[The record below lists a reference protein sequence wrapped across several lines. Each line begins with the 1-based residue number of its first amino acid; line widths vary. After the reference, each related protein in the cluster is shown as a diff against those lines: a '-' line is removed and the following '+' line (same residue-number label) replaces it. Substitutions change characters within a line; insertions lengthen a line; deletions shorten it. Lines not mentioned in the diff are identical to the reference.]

1 MKKKTMKKFTLAL
14 AMPLTASLTIL
25 PLSGNTIVN
34 SPNQPNGGMDQVNDF
49 IYDGKYTTSLFWTSR
64 YKIHT
69 DIEDDWSKSFT
80 NQNQSSDLDNF
91 IQLHNASGD
100 NFDPVN
106 LTDSTKLS
114 NGWDINSTST
124 TWWSDSDV
132 QNPNISKKY
141 LVRFNGDVA
150 ARKEGYL
157 VGAIYLSKD
166 MALTGK
172 LNINLRNKN
181 NLSEF
186 YEQKSFTI
194 SETEN
199 TDGTQNIIN
208 RFRSINTSISTP
220 INNPKIWSLVYHPV
234 YSEAPSMKSNV
245 RDDIEI
251 NNGYKFLNS
260 QYGGDSRDTLESR
273 KLAIDRFRNTNI
285 SNYLIHNRYEN
296 KKALW
301 SSTWSKWRDGKE
313 PWNWSKGLF
322 NKYLDRQPYDTWYL
336 NVDSLRNLRNA
347 SSGKPYNVLNKNGG
361 ALLLVYSNQLDP
373 SKQYV
378 MDIEFEVKPNIFD
391 DGTVPIDFNSSGES
405 FFGVSSMTPQN
416 KNDVTGKDYDNRYF
430 WSNGIIRH
438 SDRTETTNIKFITR
452 EELSSGV
459 DESEEIPSSAS
470 LQIYR
475 AGNSSANN
483 ILEADR
489 NYLTVNRT
497 YLQNSTNKKSFKTR
511 NSLILEP
518 STIKPEKLY
527 SYNNELNKWTNDW
540 LFLKATLGTEEDQK
554 KWKPT
559 LANNGQFQASNE
571 LRYRD
576 YVDQTL
582 TWDYTDYE
590 KLRRHIESKQ
600 WLTKGQKDYY
610 KNLILN
616 RADKNNYYSISNYD
630 NLKAEIDKHDKAQ
643 KDVEQAYNKIVNYV
657 TDNKSKFIFASD
669 DKKQQV
675 INVLNTYWEVGS
687 FKSSFNNNNDG
698 FLKRNEYTTFKPLT
712 FLTSSLNAINNYI
725 NTIKILEKL
734 DGDSRINAYKTSI
747 EQYDVIKESP
757 YNKQRFTKFLNEI
770 KNTAETELGKL
781 TPTVFGANGAASLDA
796 VKAQWTNKWINDT
809 NYWAQLNDLKNSID
823 TAELIYDKS
832 KVINGQLKRLKDNLT
847 DANIDANQPKK
858 YYLYDYLQKF
868 KNLNGNDI
876 SSLWKGYSFRE
887 SFNQHESAW
896 NELFKELIGTSTT
909 DSNNIFSD
917 ATNKYKKDDNTKYV
931 PENLKNISTIKT
943 NYETKLASLVESLN
957 KSFGNGAKLV
967 EEFEKYS
974 YLTKKELRK
983 YWIGT
988 SNQRTD
994 YFGDLNAF
1002 YENSQSHN
1010 LNNFV
1015 VSPSDSLVMQESN
1028 DQEKVN
1034 KFLKNI
1040 SDRVYSKAAEAVK
1053 TTIQALQYLPTDL
1066 KDNYKNQIS
1075 SLVTTKAN
1083 VLYKNDTDFTS
1094 ILNEAKLKDAEQK
1107 RINDIATTLTQ
1118 ANKFDYAGKDQ
1129 VLVNNAQLS
1138 GFSAVDKSQYQN
1150 VNIIIKKIAETDPII
1165 TGGKAKVS
1173 YIVQSKTYNDLYS
1186 YSNASS
1192 VPANNSESTESSW
1205 STSDWITGFK
1215 PDAERE
1221 KARLNALN
1229 LQFNNLHNK
1238 THLASEINTS
1248 NFATEIQ
1255 VVNNVQNVQFNPTTE
1270 ELVSLLFEPN
1280 DRDGSLVVNYVI
1292 KSKQLPEVK
1301 IAQRG
1306 ATVNTT
1312 TNKFKTEQDRLNAI
1326 FASFKATLKTA
1337 INNKAKRLPSHV
1349 AESEVTQFNDLANG
1363 SNAKVVFVT
1372 KTANDNDGTLTIE
1385 YKIQSTR
1392 STLEDIQSSTSK
1404 NLTETGF
1411 LTLLEQKRAQV
1422 IKYISD
1428 SKILADSEK
1437 TTLKGEANTANSIS
1451 ALEAIEEKAK
1461 IWELSN
1467 GVQTQYTS
1475 LNNNQVKEVVKN
1487 IRAKSTLAEA
1497 NVVFNDV
1504 QQLNQAMSNL
1514 HDKVIEQL
1522 KALIPN
1528 NSLSNDQDKTAKT
1541 AINYKLSD
1549 SDKQTAYDQALKAA
1563 QDLLNKTSG
1572 ENKNQ
1577 TEVNTILSNLEST
1590 YAALNG
1596 TVNKNDLHSK
1606 IDQLT
1611 HLSTT
1616 QKQDLKNLVDASSSK
1631 EDAQKIYEKGKLF
1644 NDNIGQFKG
1653 KIREADLAKTTEAY
1667 TEDTTTNQGTFDTA
1681 LGNANSELTALQNQS
1696 LSNLNATQIEN
1707 KAGEVATKTTT
1718 LNNAINALD
1727 GYRNKVKK
1735 SLNNWEYLT
1744 AKQVELLQ
1752 NKVNNASKI
1761 PTDDEVNAILNEGL
1775 NLAKTTAKTKITQ
1788 DIYPNLNPSEINSY
1802 KGLVDS
1808 GTVIKTTGEKYDK
1821 KLKDYVDQAAQDNT
1835 TKQNAINAIN
1845 GLDTL
1850 TAGQKAIF
1858 VNSIKNQVAASAAQN
1873 QTAATEL
1880 NGAIKDLKKVV
1891 LEKQKDLADD
1901 QTLTY
1906 ENMFNAS
1913 KNDKKYRLA
1922 DTDKQTAYD
1931 AKLTEIK
1938 TAIEKDNVQKSEIEK
1953 LKQPFLDAFDA
1964 LNGEENER
1972 ALHAKIESLTNL
1984 NTDQRNNLKKLVS
1997 DANSLA
2003 DARAIVTNATTLN
2016 DAIAT
2021 LEAKITKA
2029 KEVKVQPIYQ
2039 GEDNKKPFDDALSEA
2054 ETTLSALK
2062 SNNLESSSASDL
2074 QSKASGLN
2082 AKESE
2087 LQTAIDNLDGVRKQ
2101 FKKDLAAKW
2110 NLLEEGEKNTL
2121 ISKVDTIAKD
2131 EFNDTKK
2138 EEIVKEGF
2146 GTAKSKAK
2154 SRLSTT
2160 PFPNTEFPNLNANEL
2175 NAIATKIDS
2184 ETDTPFNINAD
2195 KYDDS
2200 VVKTLN
2206 EATTINKQKQQA
2218 IDKINDK
2225 TDQTE
2230 YHHLTDNQRAEFV
2243 KLIKSEPLAKTQ
2255 ELLTTAKQLDQAIA
2269 EAKGLALEK
2278 EKDLAQDTNLA
2289 FENIPSNAK
2298 SKPKYKF
2305 ATNQNEYDSKLTD
2318 LLSEIQKSTP
2328 LATTSSINAAKTNFT
2343 DAYNA
2348 LDGDVELNKL
2358 KTKVSRLDNL
2368 TPTQKTEINTLLD
2381 NSDNLEAAK
2390 QIATKAENV
2399 HNSIQSLKDKIADAE
2414 AEKAKT
2420 IYTSDTQTKRED
2432 FDDAIQ
2438 EAKDAIEDYKAQ
2450 TFDADG
2456 KLDSLNTTITDDIST
2471 LNDEIDKLDGD
2482 RQGLRDEINAYS
2494 DDLLTDKTTYLN
2506 EINGLNR
2513 VSPDATRAKII
2524 LDSAFDAAKTVTE
2537 NKVNGL
2543 DLLTNEEKKTFT
2555 DEINKPETKSGRSS
2569 TNPDTKLKEEI
2580 QKAEVARKLKQDAI
2594 QAIEGMSDLT
2604 RAQKDKFIEKI
2615 KLSNSSEAANIQA
2628 NAQTLNDKI
2637 IVVKAKIVKEVQTL
2651 TNSSSLDYDQA
2662 KTKTN
2667 SDFILSKY
2675 KFEDAATKSDY
2686 DTKLA
2691 TLKALLENKEVD
2703 TLATQIEEAQT
2714 NLKQAYD
2721 DLNGDEELKKLKEKI
2736 DALNNL
2742 SNSVPNNQ
2750 IEQLKNNINTANT
2763 LEDAAKIVTAAETLN
2778 TEIGA
2783 LNQEIKKANN
2793 LKASDEL
2800 YTKDTESNKETYDN
2814 AIKAAQD
2821 KLDALKAKDLT
2832 TSTKENIKSFENE
2845 ASNAKTELEN
2855 AKEILNGYKEDLKND
2870 LSNWEL
2876 LSEEQIKE
2884 LKQAIEDLTDKKPTD
2899 EQRTNLLN
2907 GYFAKAQE
2915 AGKAKLID
2923 TEYPNLSTDELDQLK
2938 GEVTKAQVNATKDA
2952 THDDSVKAIL
2962 DKAAQWNTTKANAI
2976 AEVNKLTNLTVDQKA
2991 KFIEKIQTNSTSEAV
3006 NIQNSATGLDGK
3018 IATAKAEI
3026 VSEIKTLSNTN
3037 SLTYD
3042 QSKDKA
3048 NTDFTAGKYRFEEA
3062 SKKAAY
3068 DSKLTALKDLI
3079 ANSNVDAI
3087 TSQIDQ
3093 AKSNLQDAFNAL
3105 NGDAE
3110 LNKLKEELGKLT
3122 NLNPTQIKN
3131 LKINADKADTL
3142 EKAKEI
3148 VEAAKKLNTEIGNLK
3163 DAIDAANTFKATDD
3177 LYTKDT
3183 ETSKQAY
3190 DDAITVAENKL
3201 NELKGKDLT
3210 SSSKE
3215 DLEGIAREATNAT
3228 STLKGAQ
3235 NNLNGY
3241 KEDLKNDLSNWDVL
3255 PNNEIEELK
3264 KEIDKLQNK
3273 KPTNDERKT
3282 LLDKYFGKTQTE
3294 GKSKLTQNQYPN
3306 LTKNELNEL
3315 KENVDSAAVNVN
3327 KYEKHD
3333 NSVKDI
3339 LDKAQ
3344 EWNDAK
3350 NTAITEI
3357 NDLDNLTDDQKQTLV
3372 NEVKSSSHDQA
3383 TAIKDKA
3390 VALDASVKALKDEA
3404 LRELKELSKND
3415 NLTPENMFDAG
3426 KTANKYKSAESELKT
3441 KYDEA
3446 LDKAKELLSKAN
3458 VTKDEIE
3465 SAKTALEAAFNALNG
3480 GDQINDLKSQV
3491 NGLNNL
3497 TPEQKNQIK
3506 DLIENADNLETAKD
3520 ILKKSNDL
3528 NVNLGKLKDK
3538 IIDAESKINDPIYSN
3553 DTTDKKSAFNKAIE
3567 SAKKDLEN
3575 YSKVDFTN
3583 ATAETISSTTDDVNT
3598 SVETLDSAIN
3608 ALDGNRQALRD
3619 EINAY
3624 QDDLLVDKNTY
3635 LEKINKLNQKDF
3647 QASEGEAILNEAFD
3661 AAKEK
3666 AKEKIDA
3673 LSNLTKSETDAYKQQ
3688 MTSAVKG
3695 ASNAP
3700 DSNLSSII
3708 TNASNDN
3715 TTKEDAIDRI
3725 KALPNLTIGQK
3736 EEFERQIKAQPVAN
3750 VTDIEAKANA
3760 LNTEI
3765 PVAKQYA
3772 TDMANKKNDLKYKWA
3787 DNQEQFDNKL
3797 QALNDLINSNT
3808 ATKEQIEAAKTDL
3821 ENAYNTLNGENRL
3834 DELKTKIGELN
3845 HLSDSQKGKLK
3856 ETLGTI
3862 DNYENGEIFV
3872 ESAKSLDNKVGAL
3885 KAKIQDAKDKKVDP
3899 IYSKDTTE
3907 KQQAFDTAITN
3918 AETALGNY
3926 LAEDLSNLDAT
3937 QLDAK
3942 ETPIDQSISALN
3954 DEIDKLD
3961 GKRQALRDEINAY
3974 SNDLISEADKKSYI
3988 DRINAL
3994 NQKDPATEDA
4004 NKILSDAFEAAQNK
4018 AKTIIN
4024 DLPNLN
4030 QDEKDSFIQSLD
4042 QAQKGNSTSPDS
4054 NLNQIITKAKED
4066 NKTKQDAIDAIK
4078 KLTHLNEVQIQH
4090 FEKEVK
4096 SESTSEA
4103 SKIQTKAETLDFKI
4117 QDTKETYLPAKEVN
4131 KEELKYKWA
4140 DNQGA
4145 FDTKIQELTDLI
4157 ETSDVTIEAIE
4168 TAKTTLEEAYNAL
4181 NGETKLNALKER
4193 IGALNKLE
4201 EAQRESL
4208 KTTLPTLDS
4217 YEAAEEFVTKAEQ
4230 LNNKISNLDAKIAEA
4245 EGKKADPIYSNDTS
4259 AKQQAFDSVIVQA
4272 KAAREA
4278 LKQEALNSENATSL
4292 DAKTTKVNEEITKL
4306 DEAIAKLDGKREAI
4320 RTEINAYTDQLLPQ
4334 DRKQEYLKEVEVL
4347 DRENP
4352 DQAKLEDILNRAFQE
4367 AQNKAKEI
4375 ISGYKHTDNKSTTS
4389 SKYLNDEDIRL
4400 LDVKVNNATKDTN
4413 SDPLSPDKNLLTVLK
4428 EAQDSNNDKQTAI
4441 TKIDGLPHL
4450 NDLQKADLKTEIID
4464 TLSSGTTEVSNKADA
4479 LNASMLTAKNTIV
4492 TELKELTNNTA
4503 LTVETLNDDAY
4514 NKDKVAD
4521 KYKFANEELRT
4532 DYDAKLDTL
4541 KTVLT
4546 QNSDKSTI
4554 DTKTKE
4560 LKEAYEKLVKS
4571 SEENKKAYDD
4581 VLNELDKLDQDQKDK
4596 LKEVINNAAN
4606 KEEADKIIEAAKK
4619 FNLSLDELEK
4629 QIAATKAKQALTIY
4643 ANDAQDRKESVDEQL
4658 TNAETVLKNLK
4669 ANPLDNL
4676 NEELLNS
4683 LAGQADTAKDSLKTA
4698 TDALDGIREVAR
4710 NNVKDHF
4717 PTLTE
4722 EQKAALV
4729 GKINNLPKETDDTA
4743 IDLIYNNGLEY
4754 AKTNAKE
4761 ELKTLGLLTQ
4771 DERNTY
4777 EAKIDEAAIDLSDAD
4792 YAINVKKAID
4802 AAKEAQKAKLD
4813 AISAVNKLEHLNKA
4827 QKDAYANQITN
4838 AEASEANSKLEASK
4852 TLNNKMGEYKNLSK
4866 VNEEDI
4872 DYKEASEN
4880 KQQAYQ
4886 NALTTRDK
4894 DFSDENGSN
4903 LSLDAVEKRI
4913 EAFNNAKDD
4922 LDGEE
4927 RLAKAKADAIAKI
4940 EGTTPEYTHL
4950 TAEQKETAKE
4960 QINKQTS
4967 LAGVNEVDANNGKV
4981 DSLMDTLNKYIANAP
4996 ELKKEIN
5003 YTGSEA
5009 NLRENYNNAIKAGE
5023 TFLNDLPNQTNKLD
5037 ASALET
5043 VNKAINDAIKA
5054 LNGEENITRVRN
5066 EEEAKVDAL
5075 ENLNDA
5081 QKAAIKEKMD
5091 KATTPEAIRNETAVA
5106 NSLDTKMG
5114 ELKDAVNNASDVKNT
5129 SNYRNEDEAER
5140 TRFDNAYNDAN
5151 NLVTKE
5157 TGSAILDEEVI
5168 QGKINELNSAKDALK
5183 GEEKLAKAK
5192 ENVVSEIDKLENLNK
5207 AQKDALK
5214 DKVNDPDTDLIANVN
5229 QVVAD
5234 SKTLDDAMKDLK
5246 DTAKAIQDEL
5256 DKENNLKYKAAGEP
5270 SKGNFDNARQAV
5282 EDLVGNN
5289 EHPDG
5294 INVDIAAVNKAK
5306 EDLIDAANKL
5316 DGNTNFKNAK
5326 DLAIEKV
5333 KGTDLSPEEKQAL
5346 IDQIMKVKDPEDTTD
5361 EEDIKR
5367 FQDELN
5373 KIVDKADLIK
5383 DIKANDKLTDKQ
5395 KEDLIEDVL
5404 NANVDDKANELE
5416 NKNSY
5421 ADTLENI
5428 NKKKDFYEEIND
5440 NPTLTQKDKDKL
5452 TENVSDLDPR
5462 NKNFETL
5469 LDNEKAKK
5477 DLVEEIRNKDHL
5489 TEDQKDALAEE
5500 ALNLDNKD
5508 DQIDEKIQ
5516 KIKDKAD
5523 LINEIQNKDNLTKE
5537 DKKKLSDEILNIEK
5551 DSSTLDDKLDKIK
5564 DKIDL
5569 IEEIR
5574 QNDQIDEET
5583 KEKLV
5588 DQVHETKND
5597 SETIDDELAN
5607 IKAKEDAI
5615 EKIKNDPELTDKQ
5628 KENLINEILNL
5639 DNKQDPEEFKKQLE
5653 NIDKKADLYKEIN
5666 NSDLEE
5672 YQKDHLLEE
5681 LDPVDSND
5689 TSADTIFNNIRD
5701 KMKEFEKIDSNENLT
5716 YKDKEKL
5723 INQLIKTPSDDPKFK
5738 DKLEDI
5744 DSKLTLIDEIRKDDK
5759 LDEELKDK
5767 LINQVIEIENGTEET
5782 DKELENIKA
5791 KKDAIDQIVDKNI
5804 TKEQK
5809 DKLIDELVNLDNK
5822 QPKENL
5828 QTEIDNANKK
5838 ADLYE
5843 AINNS
5848 NLSDEE
5854 KAKLIELVD
5863 NTKITDP
5870 SASQQLDNIKNIL
5883 DQLKRIHADETL
5895 SDDDKTRLAN
5905 EAINN
5910 NPRETNY
5917 QDIAKNIDK
5926 KHEAISEI
5934 RQNDN
5939 LTDAQKDALAK
5950 EIAELD
5956 SSDPDFDSKLDNIK
5970 KKVDLI
5976 VKGQTSEDLTDEDKA
5991 KLIKEIIE
5999 LNPND
6004 DQFSTKLNNIEKKI
6018 DLVTEIRKDPKISDD
6033 IKDILVDKALQI
6045 ENDSEIIND
6054 EVCNIIVKKDVI
6066 GEIQNDTLL
6075 NDKIKN
6081 HFIDEVLNLDNKQ
6094 PQEQHQKQIDNIKD
6108 QITKMKEIESN
6119 IVLTDEDKKQLKED
6133 VLSND
6138 PTSSN
6143 YDDIANKID
6152 KKEQA
6157 IMKVRENNNLTNDQK
6172 DSIAKNIRE
6181 LDETSETF
6189 DKDLEN
6195 ELAKADLIAKLNQ
6208 DSKEDKLTEQ
6218 DKNKLVDEVI
6228 KLPNNDQTNDNLEEI
6243 KIKEELVKDIHQNEN
6258 LPQKTKEDLRKEVID
6273 NSVEEPNFKDKH
6285 DVLKNKFVDVQELT
6299 NTRNQLVDLTNSK
6312 KYPKY
6317 TKEQQEAIQK
6327 AIADSD
6333 KILNDITSY
6342 NLGDITGQTNI
6353 NKELLEMQPLRG
6365 WNKNW
6370 LWLLVPLGLFPFF
6383 WWWFFILAKRR
6394 KKDEEDK

>member
-1 MKKKTMKKFTLAL
+1 MKRRKIAKFTLA
-14 AMPLTASLTIL
+14 MGTPMTSLITLL

-34 SPNQPNGGMDQVNDF
+34 SPNQPDGGMDQVNDF

-69 DIEDDWSKSFT
+69 DIKDDWSKSFR

-106 LTDSTKLS
+106 LTDSTKLL

-124 TWWSDSDV
+124 SWWSDSDV
-132 QNPNISKKY
+132 QSPNTSKKY
-141 LVRFNGDVA
+141 LVRFNGNVA

-172 LNINLRNKN
+172 LNINLRNKDI
-181 NLSEF
+181 LSEF

-199 TDGTQNIIN
+199 TDGTKNIIN
-208 RFRSINTSISTP
+208 RFRSINTSISKPT
-220 INNPKIWSLVYHPV
+220 NNPKIWSLVYHPV
-234 YSEAPSMKSNV
+234 YSEAPSMKSGV

-251 NNGYKFLNS
+251 NNGYRFLNS
-260 QYGGDSRDTLESR
+260 QYGDDSSDTLESR
-273 KLAIDRFRNTNI
+273 KSTIDRFRSKNI
-285 SNYLIHNRYEN
+285 SNYLIHSRHEN
-296 KKALW
+296 KKELW
-301 SSTWSKWRDGKE
+301 SSWNDDWERGKE
-313 PWNWSKGLF
+313 PWKWSKGAF

-336 NVDSLRNLRNA
+336 NTDSLRDLRNV

-416 KNDVTGKDYDNRYF
+416 KKDVTGKDYDNRYY

-452 EELSSGV
+452 EELSSNV

-475 AGNSSANN
+475 TGNSSTNN
-483 ILEADR
+483 ILEVDR

-518 STIKPEKLY
+518 STIKTKKRS
-527 SYNNELNKWTNDW
+527 SYNGELNKWTNDW

-554 KWKPT
+554 KWKPI
-559 LANNGQFQASNE
+559 LNNNGKFQDSNE

-590 KLRRHIESKQ
+590 KLRRHIDSKE
-600 WLTKGQKDYY
+600 WLTKAQKDHY
-610 KNLILN
+610 KTVILDQ
-616 RADKNNYYSISNYD
+616 ADKNNYYSISNYD

-657 TDNKSKFIFASD
+657 INNKSNFIFASN

-675 INVLNTYWEVGS
+675 INVLNIYWEVGA
-687 FKSSFNNNNDG
+687 FKSSFNNNNDR
-698 FLKRNEYTTFKPLT
+698 FLKRNEYRTFKNWD
-712 FLTSSLNAINNYI
+712 FLNNSLNAINGFI
-725 NTIKILEKL
+725 NILKILEKL
-734 DGDSRINAYKTSI
+734 DGNSRMDAYKTSI
-747 EQYDVIKESP
+747 EEYDVIKDSP

-770 KNTAETELGKL
+770 KNIAETELGKL
-781 TPTVFGANGAASLDA
+781 IPTVFGTNGAANLDA
-796 VKAQWTNKWINDT
+796 VKTQWTNKWINDT
-809 NYWAQLNDLKNSID
+809 NYWTELNDLKNSID

-832 KVINGQLKRLKDNLT
+832 KVINGQLKRLKDNFT
-847 DANIDANQPKK
+847 DVNIDADQSKK

-887 SFNQHESAW
+887 SFNQHESDW
-896 NELFKELIGTSTT
+896 NELFKELIGTSGA

-917 ATNKYKKDDNTKYV
+917 ATDKYKKDDNTKYV

-943 NYETKLASLVESLN
+943 SYETKLASLVESLN

-974 YLTKKELRK
+974 YLSKDELRK
-983 YWIGT
+983 YWISS

-1002 YENSQSHN
+1002 YENSQAHN

-1015 VSPSDSLVMQESN
+1015 VSPSDSLVIQEV

-1053 TTIQALQYLPTDL
+1053 KTIQALQYLPIDKKTY
-1066 KDNYKNQIS
+1066 YKNEIDK
-1075 SLVTTKAN
+1075 LVTNKAN

-1107 RINDIATTLTQ
+1107 RINDIATELTK

-1138 GFSAVDKSQYQN
+1138 GFSAVDKSQYKN
-1150 VNIIIKKIAETDPII
+1150 VNIIKKIANTDPII

-1173 YIVQSKTYNDLYS
+1173 YIVQSATYNDLYS

-1192 VPANNSESTESSW
+1192 VPATNSESIESSW

-1215 PDAERE
+1215 PDVERE

-1238 THLASEINTS
+1238 THLASEINKS

-1255 VVNNVQNVQFNPTTE
+1255 VVNNAQNVQFNPTTE
-1270 ELVSLLFEPN
+1270 ELVSHVFEPN
-1280 DRDGSLVVNYVI
+1280 DRDGSLVVKYII
-1292 KSKQLPEVK
+1292 KSKQLPEVQ
-1301 IAQRG
+1301 IAQRS
-1306 ATVNTT
+1306 ATVNTN

-1326 FASFKATLKTA
+1326 FSSFTATLKTA
-1337 INNKAKRLPSHV
+1337 INNKANRLPSAV
-1349 AESEVTQFNDLANG
+1349 AESEINQFNDLANG
-1363 SNAKVVFVT
+1363 SNAKVVFVR
-1372 KTANDNDGTLTIE
+1372 KIANDNDGTLKIE

-1392 STLEDIQSSTSK
+1392 STLNNIQSSTSK
-1404 NLTETGF
+1404 KLTETGF
-1411 LTLLEQKRAQV
+1411 LTFLEQKRAQV

-1428 SKILADSEK
+1428 SKILTNSEK

-1451 ALEAIEEKAK
+1451 ALEAIQEKAK

-1467 GVQTQYTS
+1467 GVKTRYTS
-1475 LNNNQVKEVVKN
+1475 LNGNQVNEVVKN

-1497 NVVFNDV
+1497 NVVFNDA
-1504 QQLNQAMSNL
+1504 QQLNQVMSNL

-1549 SDKQTAYDQALKAA
+1549 SDKQSAYDQSLKAT
-1563 QDLLNKTSG
+1563 QDLLNKASG

-1577 TEVNTILSNLEST
+1577 TEVNTILSTLESR

-1606 IDQLT
+1606 IDQLN

-1616 QKQDLKNLVDASSSK
+1616 QKQELKNLVDGSSSK

-1644 NDNIGQFKG
+1644 NDNIGKFKE
-1653 KIREADLAKTTEAY
+1653 KITEANNAKKTEAY
-1667 TEDTTTNQGTFDTA
+1667 TEDTSANQGTFDTA
-1681 LGNANSELTALQNQS
+1681 LNTANSELTALQNQS
-1696 LSNLNATQIEN
+1696 LSNLNATQIET
-1707 KAGEVATKTTT
+1707 KANEAATKNTT
-1718 LNNAINALD
+1718 LNNAIEALD
-1727 GYRNKVKK
+1727 GCRNKVKK
-1735 SLNNWEYLT
+1735 SLDNWEYLT
-1744 AKQVELLQ
+1744 PEQVKSLQ
-1752 NKVNNASKI
+1752 DKVDGLSKE
-1761 PTDDEVNAILNEGL
+1761 PTEKEIEPILTEGL
-1775 NLAKTTAKTKITQ
+1775 DLAKATAKTKITQ
-1788 DIYPNLNPSEINSY
+1788 TIYPNLSASEINAY
-1802 KGLVDS
+1802 KGLIDL
-1808 GTVIKTTGEKYDK
+1808 GTITKKAGEKYDK
-1821 KLKDYVDQAAQDNT
+1821 KLKDYVDQADQDNT
-1835 TKQNAINAIN
+1835 TKQNAIDSIN
-1845 GLDTL
+1845 LLDTL
-1850 TAGQKAIF
+1850 TPGQKNIF
-1858 VNSIKNQVAASAAQN
+1858 INSIKEQVVGNAEQN
-1873 QTAATEL
+1873 KTAATEL
-1880 NGAIKDLKKVV
+1880 NNAIKALKDVV
-1891 LEKQKDLADD
+1891 LEKAKDLADND
-1901 QTLTY
+1901 KLTY
-1906 ENMFNAS
+1906 TNMFNAS

-1922 DTDKQTAYD
+1922 DTDKQTTYNG
-1931 AKLTEIK
+1931 KLTEIK
-1938 TAIEKDNVQKSEIEK
+1938 TLVEKNNVQKSEIEA
-1953 LKQPFLDAFDA
+1953 LKQPFLDAFTD
-1964 LNGEENER
+1964 LNGEQNEI
-1972 ALHAKIESLTNL
+1972 ALHNEIEALTNL
-1984 NTDQRNNLKKLVS
+1984 STDQRNNLKKLVS

-2003 DARAIVTNATTLN
+2003 DAKAIIANATTLN

-2029 KEVKVQPIYQ
+2029 KEVKGQPIYQ
-2039 GEDNKKPFDDALSEA
+2039 SEDNKKPFDDALIKA
-2054 ETTLSALK
+2054 ETALSTLKLD
-2062 SNNLESSSASDL
+2062 NLSSSSASDL
-2074 QSKASGLN
+2074 QTKASGLN

-2087 LQTAIDNLDGVRKQ
+2087 LQSAIDNLDGVRKQ

-2131 EFNDTKK
+2131 EFNEAKK

-2146 GTAKSKAK
+2146 DIAKTKAK
-2154 SRLSTT
+2154 SRLSATSL
-2160 PFPNTEFPNLNANEL
+2160 PNTEFPNLNADEL

-2230 YHHLTDNQRAEFV
+2230 YPNLTDNQRVEFV
-2243 KLIKSEPLAKTQ
+2243 KLIKSKPLSETQ
-2255 ELLTTAKQLDQAIA
+2255 GLLAAAKQLDQAIA
-2269 EAKGLALEK
+2269 EAKDAALGK
-2278 EKDLAQDTNLA
+2278 EKDLAQNTNLT

-2305 ATNQNEYDSKLTD
+2305 ATNQSEYDSKLTS
-2318 LLSEIQKSTP
+2318 LLSEIKKSNP
-2328 LATTSSINAAKTNFT
+2328 LATGDSVNTTKTSFTSS
-2343 DAYNA
+2343 YNA
-2348 LDGDVELNKL
+2348 LDGDTELNKL
-2358 KTKVSRLDNL
+2358 KTKVDGLNNL
-2368 TPTQKTEINTLLD
+2368 TTTQKAEIKTLLD

-2390 QIATKAENV
+2390 QIVTKAETV
-2399 HNSIQSLKDKIADAE
+2399 HNSIQSLKDKISAAE
-2414 AEKAKT
+2414 AEKGKT
-2420 IYTSDTQTKRED
+2420 IYTSDTQTKREA

-2438 EAKDAIEDYKAQ
+2438 DAKDAIENYKSE
-2450 TFDADG
+2450 TFDNAA
-2456 KLDSLNTTITDDIST
+2456 KLDTLNSTVTNDVST
-2471 LNDEIDKLDGD
+2471 LNKEIEKLDGD
-2482 RQGLRDEINAYS
+2482 RQALRDEINAYS
-2494 DDLLTDKTTYLN
+2494 NDLLTDKTKYLN
-2506 EINGLNR
+2506 QIEGLNR
-2513 VSPDATRAKII
+2513 VN
-2524 LDSAFDAAKTVTE
+2524 LDTTQSKTIMDNAFDDARIAAI

-2543 DLLTNEEKKTFT
+2543 DLLTSEEKKTFT

-2580 QKAEVARKLKQDAI
+2580 QKAEAARKLKQDAI
-2594 QAIEGMSDLT
+2594 AAIEGMNDLT
-2604 RAQKDKFIEKI
+2604 RAQKDKFIEKV
-2615 KLSNSSEAANIQA
+2615 KSSNSSEAANIQA

-2637 IVVKAKIVKEVQTL
+2637 IAAKAEIVKEVQAL
-2651 TNSSSLDYDQA
+2651 TNSSSLNYDQA
-2662 KTKTN
+2662 KAKTN
-2667 SDFILSKY
+2667 SDFIVSKY

-2691 TLKALLENKEVD
+2691 NLKALIENTEVD
-2703 TLATQIEEAQT
+2703 TLATQIEEAKT

-2721 DLNGDEELKKLKEKI
+2721 ALNGDEELNKLKEKI

-2742 SNSVPNNQ
+2742 SNSAPNNQ
-2750 IEQLKNNINTANT
+2750 IEQLKNNINTDNT
-2763 LEDAAKIVTAAETLN
+2763 LEDASKIVTAAETLN
-2778 TEIGA
+2778 TKIGA
-2783 LNQEIKKANN
+2783 LNQEIEKANN
-2793 LKASDEL
+2793 LKASDDL
-2800 YTKDTESNKETYDN
+2800 YLKDTPDSKKAFDD
-2814 AIKAAQD
+2814 AIDAAQD
-2821 KLDALKAKDLT
+2821 KLNALKGNNLSSSTEDNLSGFSNEVTDAVSALDKAKD
-2832 TSTKENIKSFENE
+2832 K
-2845 ASNAKTELEN
+2845 
-2855 AKEILNGYKEDLKND
+2855 LNGYKEDLKDD
-2870 LSNWEL
+2870 LGRWVVLPTEEVTKLKQEIDGLSSKQPTEQDRTEL
-2876 LSEEQIKE
+2876 LNK
-2884 LKQAIEDLTDKKPTD
+2884 
-2899 EQRTNLLN
+2899 
-2907 GYFAKAQE
+2907 YFN
-2915 AGKAKLID
+2915 KAKETADGKL
-2923 TEYPNLSTDELDQLK
+2923 TNTNYSNLSESELNTLK
-2938 GEVTKAQVNATKDA
+2938 GEVAVASANTTKYAN
-2952 THDDSVKAIL
+2952 HDDSLETILNKAQEWNSAKQTAIEEIKKLTHLTQEQKDKFVKKVQENNHSQVTTIQTEAEALNSAIE
-2962 DKAAQWNTTKANAI
+2962 AAKNEIVTEIQTLTATTPLTYDGAKGKTSDDFTVAKYKFEESSVKTGYDSKLQALKTLIENTNIDNLTTQINEAKTSLKEAFEALNGN
-2976 AEVNKLTNLTVDQKA
+2976 EELNSLKEELNNLTNLT
-2991 KFIEKIQTNSTSEAV
+2991 
-3006 NIQNSATGLDGK
+3006 
-3018 IATAKAEI
+3018 
-3026 VSEIKTLSNTN
+3026 SN
-3037 SLTYD
+3037 
-3042 QSKDKA
+3042 
-3048 NTDFTAGKYRFEEA
+3048 
-3062 SKKAAY
+3062 
-3068 DSKLTALKDLI
+3068 
-3079 ANSNVDAI
+3079 
-3087 TSQIDQ
+3087 QIDQ
-3093 AKSNLQDAFNAL
+3093 LKANLDQ
-3105 NGDAE
+3105 
-3110 LNKLKEELGKLT
+3110 
-3122 NLNPTQIKN
+3122 
-3131 LKINADKADTL
+3131 ADSL

-3148 VEAAKKLNTEIGNLK
+3148 VEAGKTLNTEIGALNNEIEAAKNL
-3163 DAIDAANTFKATDD
+3163 KATDD

-3190 DDAITVAENKL
+3190 DDAIAAAENKL

-3228 STLKGAQ
+3228 FTLKGAQ

-3255 PNNEIEELK
+3255 PDNEIEELK

-3273 KPTNDERKT
+3273 KPTEDERKN
-3282 LLDKYFGKTQTE
+3282 LLDKYFEKAQTK

-3306 LTKNELNEL
+3306 LTENELNEL
-3315 KENVDSAAVNVN
+3315 KGNVDSAAINAN

-3333 NSVKDI
+3333 NSIKDI

-3372 NEVKSSSHDQA
+3372 NEVKSNSHDQA
-3383 TAIKDKA
+3383 KAIKDKA
-3390 VALDASVKALKDEA
+3390 VAIDSSVKALKDET
-3404 LRELKELSKND
+3404 LSQLQQLSKND
-3415 NLTPENMFDAG
+3415 NLTVENMFGAE

-3446 LDKAKELLSKAN
+3446 LDKAKELLSEAN
-3458 VTKDEIE
+3458 VTKDENE

-3480 GDQINDLKSQV
+3480 GDQIDDLKSQV

-3497 TPEQKNQIK
+3497 TSDQKNQIK
-3506 DLIENADNLETAKD
+3506 DLIENADDLETAKD
-3520 ILKKSNDL
+3520 ILKKSKHL

-3538 IIDAESKINDPIYSN
+3538 ITDAESKINDPIYSN
-3553 DTTDKKSAFNKAIE
+3553 DTADKKSAFDKAIE

-3583 ATAETISSTTDDVNT
+3583 ATAETISSTADDVDT
-3598 SVETLDSAIN
+3598 SVQTLDSAIN

-3635 LEKINKLNQKDF
+3635 LEKINNLNQKDF
-3647 QASEGEAILNEAFD
+3647 QPSESESILNDAFD

-3666 AKEKIDA
+3666 VKEKIDA
-3673 LSNLTKSETDAYKQQ
+3673 LSNLTESEKETYKQQ
-3688 MTSAVKG
+3688 ITSAAKG
-3695 ASNAP
+3695 ASTQP
-3700 DSNLSSII
+3700 DSNLSAII
-3708 TNASNDN
+3708 TNATNDN
-3715 TTKEDAIDRI
+3715 KTKQDAIDRI
-3725 KALPNLTIGQK
+3725 KALPNLTTGQK
-3736 EEFERQIKAQPVAN
+3736 EEFEKQIKAQPVAN
-3750 VTDIEAKANA
+3750 VTDIEAKANS

-3772 TDMANKKNDLKYKWA
+3772 TDMSNKKNELKYKWA

-3808 ATKEQIEAAKTDL
+3808 VTAEQIEAAKVEL
-3821 ENAYNTLNGENRL
+3821 SNAYNTLNGENRL
-3834 DELKTKIGELN
+3834 DELKTKIGEFN
-3845 HLSDSQKGKLK
+3845 HLSDDQKGKLK
-3856 ETLGTI
+3856 ETLETI
-3862 DNYENGEIFV
+3862 DTYENGETFV
-3872 ESAKSLDNKVGAL
+3872 EAAKSLDDKVGAL
-3885 KAKIQDAKDKKVDP
+3885 KAKIQDAKDKKTDA

-3907 KQQAFDTAITN
+3907 KQIAFDNAITN
-3918 AETALGNY
+3918 FETYLGNY

-3937 QLDAK
+3937 QLGAK
-3942 ETPIDQSISALN
+3942 ETLIDQSISALN

-3961 GKRQALRDEINAY
+3961 GKRQALRGEINAY
-3974 SNDLISEADKKSYI
+3974 SNDLISEADKKPYI
-3988 DRINAL
+3988 DRIDAL
-3994 NQKDPATEDA
+3994 DQKDPAIEDA
-4004 NKILSDAFEAAQNK
+4004 NKILSDAFDAAK
-4018 AKTIIN
+4018 EKSKTVIN

-4030 QDEKDSFIQSLD
+4030 QDEKDSFTQSLD
-4042 QAQKGNSTSPDS
+4042 QAQKGDSASPDY
-4054 NLNQIITKAKED
+4054 NLNQIITKAKAD
-4066 NKTKQDAIDAIK
+4066 NQTKQDEIDEVK
-4078 KLTHLNEVQIQH
+4078 KLSDLTEGQKSRFEAEIKAAATNQATIIQ
-4090 FEKEVK
+4090 
-4096 SESTSEA
+4096 SN
-4103 SKIQTKAETLDFKI
+4103 AETLNDKI
-4117 QDTKETYLPAKEVN
+4117 AETKTYLATKDSN
-4131 KEELKYKWA
+4131 KDELKYKWA
-4140 DNQGA
+4140 DNQGE
-4145 FDTKIQELTDLI
+4145 FDNKLEELKSLIKADDVTVEKIEAAKNELDQAYTDL
-4157 ETSDVTIEAIE
+4157 D
-4168 TAKTTLEEAYNAL
+4168 
-4181 NGETKLNALKER
+4181 GETKLNALKER

-4217 YEAAEEFVTKAEQ
+4217 YEAAKEFVTKAEQ
-4230 LNNKISNLDAKIAEA
+4230 LNNKISDLDAKIVEAEA
-4245 EGKKADPIYSNDTS
+4245 KKADHIYSNDTS
-4259 AKQQAFDSVIVQA
+4259 AKQEAFDNVIDQA

-4278 LKQEALNSENATSL
+4278 LKQEALSSDNATSL
-4292 DAKTTKVNEEITKL
+4292 SEKTTKVNEEITKL

-4334 DRKQEYLKEVEVL
+4334 DRKQEYLKEVEAL
-4347 DRENP
+4347 DRENT
-4352 DQAKLEDILNRAFQE
+4352 DQAKLENILNRTFQE

-4375 ISGYKHTDNKSTTS
+4375 ISGYKHTDDKSAIS
-4389 SKYLNDEDIRL
+4389 SKYLNNEDIRL
-4400 LDVKVNNATKDTN
+4400 LDVKVDNAAKDTTSN
-4413 SDPLSPDKNLLTVLK
+4413 PLSPDKKLLAVLK
-4428 EAQDSNNDKQTAI
+4428 EAQDSNNDKQKAI

-4450 NDLQKADLKTEIID
+4450 NDLQKADLKTEVID

-4479 LNASMLTAKNTIV
+4479 LNSSMLNAKNTIV
-4492 TELKELTNNTA
+4492 TKLKELTNNTA
-4503 LTVETLNDDAY
+4503 LTVKTLNDDAY
-4514 NKDKVAD
+4514 DKDKVAN
-4521 KYKFANEELRT
+4521 KYKFANQDLRT
-4532 DYDAKLDTL
+4532 DYDAKLDAL
-4541 KTVLT
+4541 KTALT

-4571 SEENKKAYDD
+4571 SEENKKAYDKAI
-4581 VLNELDKLDQDQKDK
+4581 NKLDKLDQNQKDK
-4596 LKEVINNAAN
+4596 IKDAINNAPN

-4619 FNLSLDELEK
+4619 FNLSLEQLEK
-4629 QIAATKAKQALTIY
+4629 QIAATKAKQALPIY
-4643 ANDAQDRKESVDEQL
+4643 ANDAQDRKESVEKQL
-4658 TNAETVLKNLK
+4658 TNAETVLQNLK
-4669 ANPLDNL
+4669 SNPLDSL
-4676 NEELLNS
+4676 NKELLNS
-4683 LAGQADTAKDSLKTA
+4683 LSGQADTAKDSLKTA

-4722 EQKAALV
+4722 EQKAFLV
-4729 GKINNLPKETDDTA
+4729 EQINNLPKETDDTA
-4743 IDLIYNNGLEY
+4743 IDPIYNNGLEY

-4761 ELKTLGLLTQ
+4761 ELKTLDLLTQ

-4777 EAKIDEAAIDLSDAD
+4777 EAKIDEAAIVLSDAD
-4792 YAINVKKAID
+4792 YAINVKNAID
-4802 AAKEAQKAKLD
+4802 AAKEAQKAKSD

-4838 AEASEANSKLEASK
+4838 AEASEANTKLEAAK
-4852 TLNNKMGEYKNLSK
+4852 TLNNKMGEYKNLPK

-4903 LSLDAVEKRI
+4903 LILSAVEKRI
-4913 EAFNNAKDD
+4913 EAFNKAKND

-4927 RLAKAKADAIAKI
+4927 RLAKAKEDAIAKI
-4940 EGTTPEYTHL
+4940 EGENPEHTHL
-4950 TAEQKETAKE
+4950 TNEQKEAAKAE
-4960 QINKQTS
+4960 INKQTS
-4967 LAGVNEVDANNGKV
+4967 LSGVNEADANNGKV

-5009 NLRENYNNAIKAGE
+5009 NLRENYDNAIKAGE

-5081 QKAAIKEKMD
+5081 QKASIKEKMD

-5106 NSLDTKMG
+5106 NSLDTKMR
-5114 ELKDAVNNASDVKNT
+5114 ELKEVINNTSDVKTT
-5129 SNYRNEDEAER
+5129 SNYRNEDQAQQ

-5151 NLVTKE
+5151 NLATKE
-5157 TGSAILDEEVI
+5157 IGSAILDEEVI
-5168 QGKINELNSAKDALK
+5168 QGKINELNSAKNALK

-5192 ENVVSEIDKLENLNK
+5192 SDAISEIDKLENLNK

-5214 DKVNDPDTDLIANVN
+5214 DKVNDPATDLIANVN

-5234 SKTLDDAMKDLK
+5234 AKTLDDAMKDLK

-5270 SKGNFDNARQAV
+5270 SKGNYDNARQAV
-5282 EDLVGNN
+5282 EDLVANGENPN
-5289 EHPDG
+5289 G
-5294 INVDIAAVNKAK
+5294 LNADIAAVNKAK
-5306 EDLIDAANKL
+5306 EDLINAANKL
-5316 DGNTNFKNAK
+5316 DGNTNFKNDK
-5326 DLAIEKV
+5326 DIAIEKV
-5333 KGTDLSPEEKQAL
+5333 KATDLSPEEKQAL
-5346 IDQIMKVKDPEDTTD
+5346 IDQITNVKDPEDSND
-5361 EEDIKR
+5361 QEDIQR

-5383 DIKANDKLTDKQ
+5383 EIKDNSNLTDKQ
-5395 KEDLIEDVL
+5395 KEDLIEDAL
-5404 NANVDDKANELE
+5404 NANVDNKANQNED
-5416 NKNSY
+5416 KNSY
-5421 ADTLENI
+5421 ATTLENI
-5428 NKKKDFYEEIND
+5428 NKKKDFYEEINAD
-5440 NPTLTQKDKDKL
+5440 TNLTQKDKDKL
-5452 TENVSDLDPR
+5452 TENVSVLDPR
-5462 NKNFETL
+5462 DKNFDTL
-5469 LDNEKAKK
+5469 FDNEKAKEE
-5477 DLVEEIRNKDHL
+5477 LVKEIRNKDNL
-5489 TEDQKDALAEE
+5489 TDDQKDTLAKE

-5508 DQIDEKIQ
+5508 ENLDSEIQ
-5516 KIKDKAD
+5516 KIKDKAN
-5523 LINEIQNKDNLTKE
+5523 LIDQIQSDDVLTEE
-5537 DKKKLSDEILNIEK
+5537 DKQKLSDEILNVAK
-5551 DSSTLDDKLDKIK
+5551 DDPKSEEKLDNIK

-5569 IEEIR
+5569 IKEIR
-5574 QNDQIDEET
+5574 QNDNLDLET
-5583 KEKLV
+5583 KDELAN
-5588 DQVHETKND
+5588 QVHETKND
-5597 SETIDDELAN
+5597 SEKIDNELEN

-5639 DNKQDPEEFKKQLE
+5639 DNKQTPEGLQKQLE
-5653 NIDKKADLYKEIN
+5653 NVDKKADLYKEIN

-5681 LDPVDSND
+5681 LNPVDSND
-5689 TSADTIFNNIRD
+5689 PNADTIFDNIRD
-5701 KMKEFEKIDSNENLT
+5701 KMKEFEKIDKNENLT

-5723 INQLIKTPSDDPKFK
+5723 IDQLINTPSNDPKFD

-5744 DSKLTLIDEIRKDDK
+5744 DSKLGLIEEIRKDDK
-5759 LDEELKDK
+5759 LDEKIKDQ
-5767 LINQVIEIENGTEET
+5767 LINQVVDVENGTDKT
-5782 DKELENIKA
+5782 DSELGNIKD
-5791 KKDAIDQIVDKNI
+5791 KKDAIDNIVDRNI
-5804 TKEQK
+5804 TDDQKE
-5809 DKLIDELVNLDNK
+5809 KLIEELVNLDNK
-5822 QPKENL
+5822 QSNDKLDKQIENV
-5828 QTEIDNANKK
+5828 NKK

-5848 NLSDEE
+5848 DLSEEE
-5854 KAKLIELVD
+5854 KAKLIKMVD
-5863 NTKITDP
+5863 DVDSSSENAAKV
-5870 SASQQLDNIKNIL
+5870 LDNIKHTL
-5883 DQLKRIHADETL
+5883 DQLIKIHNDENL
-5895 SDDDKTRLAN
+5895 SEQDKVKLVK
-5905 EAINN
+5905 ESLEN
-5910 NPRETNY
+5910 NPN
-5917 QDIAKNIDK
+5917 N
-5926 KHEAISEI
+5926 
-5934 RQNDN
+5934 
-5939 LTDAQKDALAK
+5939 
-5950 EIAELD
+5950 
-5956 SSDPDFDSKLDNIK
+5956 SKYE
-5970 KKVDLI
+5970 KV
-5976 VKGQTSEDLTDEDKA
+5976 A
-5991 KLIKEIIE
+5991 
-5999 LNPND
+5999 
-6004 DQFSTKLNNIEKKI
+6004 NN
-6018 DLVTEIRKDPKISDD
+6018 
-6033 IKDILVDKALQI
+6033 
-6045 ENDSEIIND
+6045 
-6054 EVCNIIVKKDVI
+6054 
-6066 GEIQNDTLL
+6066 
-6075 NDKIKN
+6075 
-6081 HFIDEVLNLDNKQ
+6081 
-6094 PQEQHQKQIDNIKD
+6094 
-6108 QITKMKEIESN
+6108 
-6119 IVLTDEDKKQLKED
+6119 
-6133 VLSND
+6133 
-6138 PTSSN
+6138 
-6143 YDDIANKID
+6143 ID

-6157 IMKVRENNNLTNDQK
+6157 INNIRNNPNLTNEQK
-6172 DSIAKNIRE
+6172 ERLIKEIHNLDSKDTSFDSK
-6181 LDETSETF
+6181 LDTIN
-6189 DKDLEN
+6189 K
-6195 ELAKADLIAKLNQ
+6195 KADLITKIQRSETLTEDDKAKLIDQAINVAANDPKASEKLEHIDAKANLIEQIRNNAVISEDLKDSLVKQTQDVQNDSPTFDEQLTAIKDKLNEVLKLTNEANNDIISKDISKTLIDETINLANDNQVRTNISKIENKNDLIKQINQ
-6208 DSKEDKLTEQ
+6208 DEILNDKAKEIL
-6218 DKNKLVDEVI
+6218 I
-6228 KLPNNDQTNDNLEEI
+6228 NL
-6243 KIKEELVKDIHQNEN
+6243 
-6258 LPQKTKEDLRKEVID
+6258 VID
-6273 NSVEEPNFKDKH
+6273 NKVNNPSFEIKQNEIIAKIVDARELIESVNDLEKLTKTDKWNKFAKEQKDAINNAISNSNNILDNLDKH
-6285 DVLKNKFVDVQELT
+6285 T
-6299 NTRNQLVDLTNSK
+6299 NNDIKEQTEINRLLLNTEVNSK
-6312 KYPKY
+6312 
-6317 TKEQQEAIQK
+6317 
-6327 AIADSD
+6327 
-6333 KILNDITSY
+6333 L
-6342 NLGDITGQTNI
+6342 
-6353 NKELLEMQPLRG
+6353 
-6365 WNKNW
+6365 W
-6370 LWLLVPLGLFPFF
+6370 WLL
-6383 WWWFFILAKRR
+6383 ILAAGTIATMGLIFIILVLKRR
-6394 KKDEEDK
+6394 KVQDED